1 MKDTI
6 LLELNQYEKGI
17 IVNALNDKRT
27 ELIKN
32 NEDTYLID
40 ELLLK
45 IFETPEKKR
54 PFVKRLVRD
63 ERRYC

>member
-6 LLELNQYEKGI
+6 ILELNQYEKGI

-27 ELIKN
+27 KKNKN

>member
-1 MKDTI
+1 VKDTI
-6 LLELNQYEKGI
+6 ILELNQYEKGI

>member
-6 LLELNQYEKGI
+6 ILELNQYEKGI

-45 IFETPEKKR
+45 IFETPEKRR

>member
-6 LLELNQYEKGI
+6 ILELNQYEKGI
-17 IVNALNDKRT
+17 IVNALNDKRN
-27 ELIKN
+27 ELIRN

>member
-6 LLELNQYEKGI
+6 VLELNQYEKGI

-32 NEDTYLID
+32 NKDTDLVD
-40 ELLLK
+40 DLLLK

-54 PFVKRLVRD
+54 PFVKRLVKD

>member
-32 NEDTYLID
+32 NEDTDLVD
-40 ELLLK
+40 DLLLK

>member
-6 LLELNQYEKGI
+6 ILELKEYEKGI
-17 IVNALNDKRT
+17 IVNALNDKRN
-27 ELIKN
+27 ELIRN
-32 NEDTYLID
+32 NEDT
-40 ELLLK
+40 ELVDDLLMK
-45 IFETPEKKR
+45 IFEIPEKKR

>member
-6 LLELNQYEKGI
+6 ILELNQYEKGI

>member
-6 LLELNQYEKGI
+6 ILELNQYEKGI

-45 IFETPEKKR
+45 IFETPKKKR

>member
-6 LLELNQYEKGI
+6 ILELNQYEKGI

-27 ELIKN
+27 EIIKN

-63 ERRYC
+63 DRRYC

>member
-6 LLELNQYEKGI
+6 VLELKEYEKGI
-17 IVNALNDKRT
+17 IVNALNDKRN

-32 NEDTYLID
+32 NEDT
-40 ELLLK
+40 ELVDDLLMK

-54 PFVKRLVRD
+54 PFVKRLVKD

>member
-6 LLELNQYEKGI
+6 ILELNQYEKGI

-45 IFETPEKKR
+45 IFETPEKKTVCKA
-54 PFVKRLVRD
+54 FS
-63 ERRYC
+63 ER

>member
-6 LLELNQYEKGI
+6 ILELNKYEKGI

>member
-1 MKDTI
+1 MKDSI
-6 LLELNQYEKGI
+6 ILELNQYEKGI

>member
-6 LLELNQYEKGI
+6 ILELNQYEKGI

-63 ERRYC
+63 ERRCC

>member
-6 LLELNQYEKGI
+6 ILELNQYEKGI
-17 IVNALNDKRT
+17 IVNALNDKRN
-27 ELIKN
+27 ELIRN
-32 NEDTYLID
+32 NEDT
-40 ELLLK
+40 ELVDDLLMK

-54 PFVKRLVRD
+54 PFVKRLAKD

>member
-6 LLELNQYEKGI
+6 ILELNQYEKGI

-40 ELLLK
+40 ELL
-45 IFETPEKKR
+45 
-54 PFVKRLVRD
+54 
-63 ERRYC
+63 

>member
-6 LLELNQYEKGI
+6 ILELKEYEKGNYVI
-17 IVNALNDKRT
+17 CGGDFNKDT
-27 ELIKN
+27 ELV
-32 NEDTYLID
+32 DD
-40 ELLLK
+40 LLMK

-54 PFVKRLVRD
+54 PFVKRLAKD

>member
-6 LLELNQYEKGI
+6 ILELNQYEKGI

-27 ELIKN
+27 EIIKN

-63 ERRYC
+63 ERTYC

>member
-32 NEDTYLID
+32 NEDTDLVD
-40 ELLLK
+40 DLLLK

-54 PFVKRLVRD
+54 PFVKRLVKD
-63 ERRYC
+63 ERKYC

>member
-6 LLELNQYEKGI
+6 ILELNQYEKGI
-17 IVNALNDKRT
+17 IVT

>member
-32 NEDTYLID
+32 NEDTDLVD
-40 ELLLK
+40 DLLLK

-54 PFVKRLVRD
+54 PFVKRLVKD

>member
-6 LLELNQYEKGI
+6 ILELNQYEKGI

-32 NEDTYLID
+32 NEDTDLVD
-40 ELLLK
+40 DLLLK

-54 PFVKRLVRD
+54 PFVKRLVKD

>member
-6 LLELNQYEKGI
+6 ILELNQYEKGI

-54 PFVKRLVRD
+54 PFVKRLAKD

>member
-6 LLELNQYEKGI
+6 ILELK
-17 IVNALNDKRT
+17 D
-27 ELIKN
+27 ELI
-32 NEDTYLID
+32 
-40 ELLLK
+40 LK

>member
-6 LLELNQYEKGI
+6 ILELKEYEKGI
-17 IVNALNDKRT
+17 IVNALNDKRN
-27 ELIKN
+27 ELIRN
-32 NEDTYLID
+32 NEDT
-40 ELLLK
+40 ELVDDLLMK

-54 PFVKRLVRD
+54 PFVKRLTKD

>member
-6 LLELNQYEKGI
+6 ILELNQYEKGI

-27 ELIKN
+27 EIIKN

-63 ERRYC
+63 ESRYC

>member
-6 LLELNQYEKGI
+6 ILELNQYEKGI

-54 PFVKRLVRD
+54 PFVKRLVKD

>member
-6 LLELNQYEKGI
+6 ILELKEYEKGI

>member
-1 MKDTI
+1 MKYTI
-6 LLELNQYEKGI
+6 ILELNQYEKGI

>member
-6 LLELNQYEKGI
+6 ILELNQYEKGI
-17 IVNALNDKRT
+17 IVNALNDKRN
-27 ELIKN
+27 ELIRN
-32 NEDTYLID
+32 NVDD
-40 ELLLK
+40 LLMK

>member
-6 LLELNQYEKGI
+6 ILELNQYEKGI

-27 ELIKN
+27 EIIKN

>member
-6 LLELNQYEKGI
+6 ILELNQYEKGI

-45 IFETPEKKR
+45 IFETPEKKKTVCKA
-54 PFVKRLVRD
+54 FS
-63 ERRYC
+63 ER